1 MALNKLEFGLH
12 AAVPV
17 TAKAAWGARA
27 IYRKGGFDLVWDR
40 QDMQA
45 LEPDDKTALVK
56 VLNGGALDAAQK
68 AFAKAGMSA
77 SESRQ
82 VTLYEG
88 QGCTLVCNPNASYG
102 YVYLAAWI

>member
-1 MALNKLEFGLH
+1 MALNKLEFGLN
-12 AAVPV
+12 AAIPT

-27 IYRKGGFDLVWDR
+27 IYRRGGFDLVWDR

-56 VLNGGALDAAQK
+56 ILNGGALEAAQK
-68 AFAKAGMSA
+68 AFAKAGLS
-77 SESRQ
+77 SGDSKL

-88 QGCTLVCNPNASYG
+88 DGCTMVCNPNGSYG